1 MIIVN
6 FKAYRQALGHKAEK
20 IAKKCREASKDTGEK
35 VIACPQPQDIPK
47 AASTGVETFAQHVS
61 YKGTGS
67 NTGRISAS
75 GAKNAG
81 ASGTLINHSERRLG
95 SDKVRK
101 TVQKCRDVGLTTI
114 VCAKNAEEV
123 KKFNNYNPDYISIE
137 PPELIGGE
145 KPVSKS
151 KPELIQQ
158 AVKNTDGSTETLTG
172 AGIKTREDVQKAID
186 LGCSGVLVASG
197 VIKSEEPKQKI
208 EELCGGL

>member
-47 AASTGVETFAQHVS
+47 VASTGVETLAQHVS
-61 YKGTGS
+61 YKGIGS
-67 NTGRISAS
+67 NTGRISAT
-75 GAKNAG
+75 GIKNSG
-81 ASGTLINHSERRLG
+81 ASGTLINHSERQL
-95 SDKVRK
+95 SPDNVRK

-123 KKFNNYNPDYISIE
+123 KKFNNYNPNFISIE

-145 KPVSKS
+145 KPVSRS

-158 AVKNTDGSTETLTG
+158 AVKNTHGSTETLTG
-172 AGIKTREDVQKAID
+172 AGIKAREDVQKAID

-197 VIKSEEPKQKI
+197 VIKSEKPKQKI
-208 EELCGGL
+208 EELCSGL

>member
-1 MIIVN
+1 
-6 FKAYRQALGHKAEK
+6 
-20 IAKKCREASKDTGEK
+20 
-35 VIACPQPQDIPK
+35 
-47 AASTGVETFAQHVS
+47 
-61 YKGTGS
+61 
-67 NTGRISAS
+67 
-75 GAKNAG
+75 
-81 ASGTLINHSERRLG
+81 
-95 SDKVRK
+95 VRK

-208 EELCGGL
+208 KELCDGL